1 MGKVK
6 CKVCG
11 SIAKTLYIREVTKER
26 HPFDLNDVTYKTKYV
41 AVGYYCPNCQR
52 IVFKGN
58 LYISQKE
65 AIDIK
70 ETLNYLKEHG
80 IEELTA

>member
-6 CKVCG
+6 CEVCG
-11 SIAKTLYIREVTKER
+11 SIAKTLYIREIKKER
-26 HPFDLNDVTYKTKYV
+26 HSFDLNDVTYKTKYV
-41 AVGYYCPNCQR
+41 AVGYYCPHCQR
-52 IVFKGN
+52 IALKGRI
-58 LYISQKE
+58 YISQEE

-70 ETLNYLKEHG
+70 EALNYLKEHG